1 MRKADGG
8 PRLKEIRLL
17 RDRVEEA
24 QWKEYPFNV
33 PVICSLESMELR
45 SRVVFFVGE
54 NGSGKSTLLEAIADH
69 CGYGRE
75 GGSKNLKVQTAAA
88 QNATSARL
96 ARVLRLSW
104 SQKLLRGYFLRAESF
119 FNLATHI
126 DNDAESGDDNFF
138 SPPIVMA
145 YGGKSLHE
153 QSHGQSFFALFEN
166 RFAYKGFYLMD
177 EPEAA
182 LSPQRQL
189 SLLLLLRRYL
199 KKDPETQF
207 IIATHSPLLLAF
219 PGAQIFSFDGPKI
232 TELKYEQ
239 TEPFQ
244 LVSGF
249 LRDPKL
255 YMKKLFEEDEPQTE
269 LDL

>member
-1 MRKADGG
+1 MRRANGE

-17 RDRVEEA
+17 RDKVESE
-24 QWKEYPFNV
+24 QWEQYPFSV
-33 PVICSLESMELR
+33 PVIRWMESLELR

-119 FNLATHI
+119 FNLATYI

-207 IIATHSPLLLAF
+207 IVATHSPLLLAF

-232 TELKYEQ
+232 AELKYEQ

-249 LRDPKL
+249 LRNPKL
-255 YMKKLFEEDEPQTE
+255 YMKKLFDEDEPQAE

>member
-1 MRKADGG
+1 MRKADEE

-17 RDRVEEA
+17 RDKIESA
-24 QWKEYPFNV
+24 QWAEYPFSV
-33 PVICSLESMELR
+33 PVIREMESLQLR

-69 CGYGRE
+69 CGYGRQ
-75 GGSKNLKVQTAAA
+75 GGSRNMRNQRGEEDESGEAK
-88 QNATSARL
+88 L

-104 SQKLLRGYFLRAESF
+104 SQKLLKGYFLRAESF
-119 FNLATHI
+119 FNLATFV
-126 DNDAESGDDNFF
+126 DDSGLSD
-138 SPPIVMA
+138 A

-153 QSHGQSFFALFEN
+153 QSHGESFLALFEN

-249 LRDPKL
+249 LRNPKL
-255 YMKKLFEEDEPQTE
+255 YIKKLFEEDEPQTE